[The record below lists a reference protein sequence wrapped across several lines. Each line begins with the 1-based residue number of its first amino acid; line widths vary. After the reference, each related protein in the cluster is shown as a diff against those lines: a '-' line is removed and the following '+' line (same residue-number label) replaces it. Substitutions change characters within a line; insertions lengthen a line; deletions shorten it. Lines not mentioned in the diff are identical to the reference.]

1 MKTRDLTELAIRN
14 LREAILRNSLTTLGV
29 AVGVAS
35 LVAMLSLGVG
45 LQTLAS
51 RRLLRSGLFDSVLVS
66 SGRDNRGPGR
76 NQRQRDDAVAKTPP
90 SLDDDALQTFAKLAN
105 VSEVYPQVRFSTEI
119 RYDGNKFTTNAL
131 GVPESSRKG
140 EAFDGMTGKFF
151 SSPTAEEAILQLELA
166 QQIASSP
173 AKNIVDEK
181 SAGPQNTRQKT
192 EGKSALSPATNSPAS
207 VDQPA
212 PKTTAGTSTG
222 NSAGIAAATTPA
234 TPAAN
239 PNDLIG
245 KTIVIRYAQR
255 ASFASAAERDD
266 ALLES
271 AMTGQLAGGLSV
283 IPKEKTLRI
292 VGIVE
297 SDPGAGMGSFGGGRL
312 FLPLKLAESLH
323 VAQPS
328 DMQALLSDTE
338 TKPAY
343 TAVTVRVQNP
353 KDVAAVEAA
362 IKKIGYSTFSLL
374 DATKGLRLVF
384 TVFDLFLGL
393 FGSLALT
400 VASLGIINT
409 LVMAILERRREIGI
423 LKALGATDG
432 DVKSLFFAEAAAMGF
447 FGGLFG
453 VALGWFIG
461 QALTWGTGIYLRQQ
475 DLPSVKISYVPWW
488 LACGAIL
495 FATMVSLLAGL
506 YPAARA
512 SRLNPVDALRYE

>member
-51 RRLLRSGLFDSVLVS
+51 KRLLRSGLFDSVLVS
-66 SGRDNRGPGR
+66 SSRDLRGNGRNRGDSA
-76 NQRQRDDAVAKTPP
+76 NAKNAPA
-90 SLDDDALQTFAKLAN
+90 LDDIALQSFAKLTN
-105 VSEVYPQVRFSTEI
+105 VSEVYPQI
-119 RYDGNKFTTNAL
+119 RFTTELRYAGDNTTTSVL
-131 GVPESSRKG
+131 GIPESSRKG
-140 EAFDGMTGKFF
+140 EAFEGMSGKFF
-151 SSPTAEEAILQLELA
+151 TSPTADEAILQLELA
-166 QQIASSP
+166 QQI
-173 AKNIVDEK
+173 IE
-181 SAGPQNTRQKT
+181 QK
-192 EGKSALSPATNSPAS
+192 KPSPATASTNPTPAVDGKTAEPSDTGKKS
-207 VDQPA
+207 VPANAAKPPA
-212 PKTTAGTSTG
+212 PAPISL
-222 NSAGIAAATTPA
+222 AAAA
-234 TPAAN
+234 SE
-239 PNDLIG
+239 LVG
-245 KTIVIRYAQR
+245 KTIVIRYAER
-255 ASFASAAERDD
+255 AAFTSAADRDA

-271 AMTGQLAGGLSV
+271 AMTGELTGGLSV
-283 IPKEKTLRI
+283 VPREKTLHL
-292 VGIVE
+292 VGIIE
-297 SDPGAGMGSFGGGRL
+297 SDPSAGMGGFGGGRL
-312 FLPLKLAESLH
+312 FLPLKMAEGLH
-323 VAQPS
+323 VAQPA
-328 DMQALLSDTE
+328 DMQALLSETE

-343 TAVTVRVQNP
+343 TAVTVRVRNP

-362 IKKIGYSTFSLL
+362 IKKMDFSTFSLL

-409 LVMAILERRREIGI
+409 LVMAILERRREIGV

-461 QALTWGTGIYLRQQ
+461 QALTWGTGVYLRQQ
-475 DLPSVKISYVPWW
+475 DLPGVKISYVPWW
-488 LACGAIL
+488 LALGAIL
-495 FATMVSLLAGL
+495 FATIVSLLAGL

-512 SRLNPVDALRYE
+512 ASLNPVDALRYE